1 MDRREQ
7 NRMKSSKNNTADPRP
22 PVWVG
27 HVAMYSGRV
36 AESSQFMQQIG
47 MRLVADDDEF
57 AVLEMRGGTHLL
69 LTADAESKLLNGSF
83 DLMVE
88 DLDATHRHFTGLGLE
103 PGEIERGRIHDCF
116 ELHEPGGTAI
126 TFNSSHVGDLPV

>member
-1 MDRREQ
+1 M
-7 NRMKSSKNNTADPRP
+7 NRDYKNGTNPRP

-36 AESSQFMQQIG
+36 AESSQFMQLTG
-47 MRLVADDDEF
+47 MRLVAGDDEF
-57 AVLEMRGGTHLL
+57 AVLEMRGGTHLV

-88 DLDATHRHFTGLGLE
+88 DLDATHGNFTELGLE
-103 PGEIERGRIHDCF
+103 PGEIERDQIHDCF
-116 ELHEPGGTAI
+116 ELREPGGTLI